1 MKEQVTRA
9 FEENKKAYGTRR
21 LKAHLKHQG
30 VSAGRWKIRGIMK
43 KCGLCVQSKK
53 KFRHAKS
60 EPGETAIFANHLDRQ
75 FHRDNLN
82 EVWVGDITYIQTE
95 EGWLYLAT
103 MIDLCSRK
111 VVGWAIDAH
120 MRSELVCEAIE
131 MAIATR
137 CPPKGLIVHTD
148 RGAQYTG
155 QKHRDLLDKYGFEG
169 SMSRKGNCWDN
180 AVAESFSQ
188 V

>member
-1 MKEQVTRA
+1 MK
-9 FEENKKAYGTRR
+9 YG
-21 LKAHLKHQG
+21 
-30 VSAGRWKIRGIMK
+30 
-43 KCGLCVQSKK
+43 
-53 KFRHAKS
+53 
-60 EPGETAIFANHLDRQ
+60 
-75 FHRDNLN
+75 
-82 EVWVGDITYIQTE
+82 WVGDITYIQTE

-120 MRSELVCEAIE
+120 MRSELVCEALE

-155 QKHRDLLDKYGFEG
+155 RKHRDLLDKYGFEG

-180 AVAESFSQ
+180 AVAESFFSSLKKEQ
-188 V
+188 THWIPYPSRNAARMDVLNYIVMYYNKCRLHSELGYLSPNQFERALGVAVA